1 MANQKTTD
9 FRRLTADQ
17 VAAGDL
23 FGVVDVSER
32 ATSPTGEN
40 KTIIANDLAQYI
52 VDNYSPLGSK
62 FTLQYSTSVSSWWSG
77 SAGNVLPEGYVI
89 TSIVV
94 EATDSPI
101 VSIGTSMVPSMV
113 GSSIT
118 GSWYDNRVYPTSASY
133 YGKNYLEVY
142 NYGAVHHLRTV
153 YIQFYS
159 TSGVAGDN
167 GSLCTFTIDGFT
179 I

>member
-17 VAAGDL
+17 VASGDL
-23 FGVVDVSER
+23 FGIVDVSER

-40 KTIIANDLAQYI
+40 KTIIADDLAQFI
-52 VDNYSPLGSK
+52 VDNYASAGSR
-62 FTLQYSTSVSSWWSG
+62 FTLQYTTSTSSWWSG
-77 SAGNVLPEGYVI
+77 NAGDVLPDGYVI

-94 EATDSPI
+94 ETTDSPI
-101 VSIGTSMVPSMV
+101 VSIGTSMIPPSV

-133 YGKNYLEVY
+133 SGKNYLEVY
-142 NYGAVHHLRTV
+142 NYGAVHHLRSV
-153 YIQFYS
+153 YVQFYN
-159 TSGVAGDN
+159 TSGVAITD

>member
-23 FGVVDVSER
+23 FGIVDVSER

-40 KTIIANDLAQYI
+40 KTIIADDLAQFI
-52 VDNYSPLGSK
+52 VDNYASAGSR
-62 FTLQYSTSVSSWWSG
+62 FTLQYTTSASGWWDDSHN
-77 SAGNVLPEGYVI
+77 NVLPDGYVI

-94 EATDSPI
+94 ETTESPI
-101 VSIGTSMVPSMV
+101 ISLGTSNYQPVT

-118 GSWYDNRVYPTSASY
+118 GSWCDNRVYPTNASY
-133 YGKNYLEVY
+133 SGKNYLEVY

-153 YIQFYS
+153 YVQFYN
-159 TSGVAGDN
+159 TSGVAVDN